1 LIVKSVNIGKKRTV
15 TWKNKQIETGIFKYA
30 IDQPIYLG
38 KEDVKNDD
46 VVERKYHGG
55 IDKACYLYSKD
66 HYPFWKK
73 KYPETDIQ
81 WGAFGE
87 NITIEGLDESN
98 ILIGSTYQLGDALI
112 EISQPRQPCYKL
124 GIRFNNPLVV
134 KDFFQSDYPGIYI
147 RIIKEGSV
155 KVGDEMKLITQP
167 VDGISVKEVHSLFHK
182 NRKNNSLGQKAIKE
196 KKLASGYKKDL
207 IKMFSQ

>member
-1 LIVKSVNIGKKRTV
+1 M
-15 TWKNKQIETGIFKYA
+15 
-30 IDQPIYLG
+30 
-38 KEDVKNDD
+38 
-46 VVERKYHGG
+46 
-55 IDKACYLYSKD
+55 
-66 HYPFWKK
+66 
-73 KYPETDIQ
+73 
-81 WGAFGE
+81 
-87 NITIEGLDESN
+87 TIEGLDESN
-98 ILIGSTYQLGDALI
+98 ILIESTYQLGDSLI

-182 NRKNNSLGQKAIKE
+182 NRKNNLLVQKAIKE